1 MSRKKIKIA
10 LTGGGTGGHIT
21 PLIAVLRQ
29 LNKLTHNLKFV
40 YIGPT
45 RNLKGLLKKENINV
59 WPLFTGR
66 LRRYLTVKAI
76 FLNFIDFFK
85 ILFGFLQAI
94 IYLIIYRPNIIFS
107 KGGYGSF
114 PTIVWAWIFRIPTI
128 AHESDSVPGATN
140 KLLARF
146 ATKIVTSFPG
156 EYKNFSHKK
165 LVCLGTPIRDM
176 TMNKQDAKT
185 IVKVTG
191 EKPVIFITGASQG
204 AVQINH
210 LVLKNLEVLLKKYE
224 IIHQVGDRNY
234 KKIER
239 EIKKLSISTQE
250 YHLYAF
256 LDENQMKAAYNI
268 ASLVVSRASSTNIF
282 EIAALGKPSILI
294 PLPTSASG
302 HQLKNAQIYEKAGAC
317 IVLDPFSVT
326 PNQLLNTINQLM
338 ANKKRLQ
345 TMSEAALR
353 FSKPH
358 AARDIAKLILKTVDD
373 KQK

>member
-21 PLIAVLRQ
+21 PLIAVPRQ

-128 AHESDSVPGATN
+128 AHESDSIPGATN

-156 EYKNFSHKK
+156 EYKNFSPKK

-176 TMNKQDAKT
+176 TTDKQDAKT
-185 IVKVTG
+185 IIKIVG
-191 EKPVIFITGASQG
+191 ERPVIFITGASQG
-204 AVQINH
+204 AAQINH

-302 HQLKNAQIYEKAGAC
+302 HQLKNAQIYQETGAC
-317 IVLDPFSVT
+317 INLNPFNLTPDEFYQALINLMEDPAK
-326 PNQLLNTINQLM
+326 LKKM
-338 ANKKRLQ
+338 AEN
-345 TMSEAALR
+345 AYN
-353 FSKPH
+353 FSKPN
-358 AARDIAKLILKTVDD
+358 AAQDIAKLILKTIYD
-373 KQK
+373 K